1 MNNLNAPIRIGTRDS
16 KLALWQAEKVQSLLL
31 EQGFDSVIVPTKSEG
46 DLDLVTPLYAMGVQ
60 GVFTKTLDAYL
71 LSNKIDIAVHSMK
84 DVPIQLP
91 EGIIEAAVLE
101 RASYKDIYVP
111 KETIPFDFDLA
122 ATMPF
127 TIATGSVRRKAQW
140 LNKYP
145 KHKIVDLRGNVQ
157 TRFQKLNDNNWNGA
171 IFAAAGLDRL
181 NARPKVAFEI
191 DWMLPA
197 PAQGAIMVVCRQNH
211 PAVLEACKKINH
223 PNTATAV
230 KIERDFL
237 AALMG
242 GCSTP
247 ISALAIIEDKT
258 IKLEGNVVTPDGSQK
273 FELKQHFDI
282 SEAPTAGTFAAKRI
296 LELGASSI
304 LELIK
309 NHKK

>member
-1 MNNLNAPIRIGTRDS
+1 MNTITAPIRIGTRDS

-31 EQGFDSVIVPTKSEG
+31 EQGLESVIVPTKSEG

-71 LSNKIDIAVHSMK
+71 LSDKIDIAVHSMK

-101 RASYKDIYVP
+101 RASHKDIYVP
-111 KETIPFDFDLA
+111 KETIPFDFKLA
-122 ATMPF
+122 DSMPF
-127 TIATGSVRRKAQW
+127 TIATGSVRRRAQW

-145 KHKIVDLRGNVQ
+145 KHKIADLRGNLQ
-157 TRFQKLNDNNWNGA
+157 TRFQKLKENNWNGA

-181 NARPKVAFEI
+181 NMRPEVAFEI

-197 PAQGAIMVVCRQNH
+197 PAQGAIMVVCQAQNQ
-211 PAVLEACKKINH
+211 AIFEACQKINH
-223 PNTATAV
+223 QNTAIEV
-230 KIERDFL
+230 KVERDFL

-247 ISALAIIEDKT
+247 ISALAVIEQDK
-258 IKLEGNVVTPDGSQK
+258 IKFEGNVVTPDGSQK
-273 FELKQHFDI
+273 FEIKHHFNID
-282 SEAPTAGTFAAKRI
+282 EASSAGAFAAKRI

-304 LELIK
+304 LELIR

>member
-1 MNNLNAPIRIGTRDS
+1 MNTITAPIRIGTRDS

-31 EQGFDSVIVPTKSEG
+31 EQGLESVIVPTKSEG

-71 LSNKIDIAVHSMK
+71 LSDKIDIAVHSMK

-101 RASYKDIYVP
+101 RASHKDIYVP
-111 KETIPFDFDLA
+111 KETIPFDFKLA
-122 ATMPF
+122 DSMPF
-127 TIATGSVRRKAQW
+127 TIATGSVRRRAQW

-145 KHKIVDLRGNVQ
+145 KHKIADLRGNLQ
-157 TRFQKLNDNNWNGA
+157 TRFQKLKENNWNGA

-181 NARPKVAFEI
+181 NMRPEVAFEI

-197 PAQGAIMVVCRQNH
+197 PAQGAIMVVCQAQNQ
-211 PAVLEACKKINH
+211 AIFEACQKINH
-223 PNTATAV
+223 PNTAIEV
-230 KIERDFL
+230 KVERDFL

-247 ISALAIIEDKT
+247 ISALAIIEHDK
-258 IKLEGNVVTPDGSQK
+258 IKFEGNVVTPDGSQK
-273 FELKQHFDI
+273 FEIKHHFYID
-282 SEAPTAGTFAAKRI
+282 EASSAGAFAAKRI

-304 LELIK
+304 LELIR